1 MSQKTFWHINCL
13 NKLLK
18 SVLNF
23 ALAWKKVNRFY
34 FSFGVTRVGN
44 HIDYSSR
51 GRLFHTGKDRLPL
64 EQDFWVIKSFIVLVF
79 QVYSPLYKAYI
90 LTNFHISSMIFSL
103 WSSNLLRDEFGAF
116 FSLHLCQYL
125 REKPLIMRNRSR
137 WRYDSC
143 MQCCPF
149 EDWVVI

>member
-18 SVLNF
+18 FILNF

-64 EQDFWVIKSFIVLVF
+64 EQDFWVIKSFIVLVV

-103 WSSNLLRDEFGAF
+103 WSSNL
-116 FSLHLCQYL
+116 
-125 REKPLIMRNRSR
+125 PSR
-137 WRYDSC
+137 WVWCFFFIASLSVFKGEATDYEE
-143 MQCCPF
+143 Q
-149 EDWVVI
+149 E